1 VSHAEWPRPRHL
13 GPSRRELIEPL
24 PLLRG
29 QAHVFLN
36 RRFVDEE
43 EPHGSLQEGKLRQDV
58 ANAGFGGG
66 QFPLRLRIVAA
77 CY

>member
-1 VSHAEWPRPRHL
+1 
-13 GPSRRELIEPL
+13 
-24 PLLRG
+24 LLRG

-66 QFPLRLRIVAA
+66 QFRLRLRIVAA
-77 CY
+77 SY